1 MNHWRTC
8 YSAAT
13 SPEAHLV
20 KGFLEQRGVPVL
32 LRTDGPSF
40 YPATALGLGVRV
52 LVPNEWLPVAT
63 KLVANC
69 AVEPR
74 PDRPASVLP
83 LRPRRGRR

>member
-1 MNHWRTC
+1 VSDWCTC

-13 SPEAHLV
+13 PPEAHVV

-32 LRTDGPSF
+32 LRSNGPSV

-63 KLVANC
+63 KLVANRTP
-69 AVEPR
+69 EPR
-74 PDRPASVLP
+74 PDRPAPVLP
-83 LRPRRGRR
+83 LRPRRGPR